1 MTEQELHTFI
11 DNYTSADFNQIKF
24 VWNGKYG
31 QDFVDD
37 NYDFRIRVCEM
48 AVPQIDKVNIELV
61 RDLYCETGKTS
72 PMTFGVYDKFYLF
85 ADELLKRG
93 GTEYLLDYIR
103 GASHSMDTGI
113 SSGRLT
119 ISKQQAKVLLDYFDE
134 LKLKSTDPEEQKLLN
149 DFIRQRLEYNVNREE
164 SADANSTLTKV
175 RRTWWQWIFGSLA
188 VVGVFY
194 QLIK

>member
-1 MTEQELHTFI
+1 MNGQELQTYI
-11 DNYTSADFNQIKF
+11 DNYTKADFDRIKL

-37 NYDFRIRVCEM
+37 NYDFRMQVCEFV
-48 AVPQIDKVNIELV
+48 VPQIDKVNLELI

-72 PMTFGVYDKFYLF
+72 PMTFGVYNKFHLF

-93 GTEYLLDYIR
+93 GTKYLLDYIR

-119 ISKQQAKVLLDYFDE
+119 ISKQLAKELLDYFDN
-134 LKLKSTDPEEQKLLN
+134 LKSKTNDSEEQKLLN
-149 DFIRQRLEYNVNREE
+149 DYIRHRLEYN
-164 SADANSTLTKV
+164 ANK
-175 RRTWWQWIFGSLA
+175 
-188 VVGVFY
+188 
-194 QLIK
+194 

>member
-1 MTEQELHTFI
+1 MTEQELQIFI
-11 DNYTSADFNQIKF
+11 DNYTTADYDRIKL

-37 NYDFRIRVCEM
+37 NYDFRMQVCEF
-48 AVPQIDKVNIELV
+48 VIPQIGKVNLDLI

-72 PMTFGVYDKFYLF
+72 PMIFGVYNSFHLF

-93 GTEYLLDYIR
+93 GTKYLLDYIR

-119 ISKQQAKVLLDYFDE
+119 ISKQLAKELLDYFDE
-134 LKLKSTDPEEQKLLN
+134 LKSKTNDTEEQKLLN
-149 DFIRQRLEYNVNREE
+149 DYIRHRLVYN
-164 SADANSTLTKV
+164 ANK
-175 RRTWWQWIFGSLA
+175 
-188 VVGVFY
+188 
-194 QLIK
+194 

>member
-1 MTEQELHTFI
+1 MTEQELQTYI
-11 DNYTSADFNQIKF
+11 DNYTSVNFNRIKL

-37 NYDFRIRVCEM
+37 NYDFRMQVCEM
-48 AVPQIDKVNIELV
+48 VVPQIAKVNIELV
-61 RDLYCETGKTS
+61 RDLYCETGRTS
-72 PMTFGVYDKFYLF
+72 PMTFSVYVKFHLF

-93 GTEYLLDYIR
+93 GTKYLLDYIR

-113 SSGRLT
+113 SSGSVT

-149 DFIRQRLEYNVNREE
+149 DFIRQRLEYNANRDE
-164 SADANSTLTKV
+164 SPAANSNLPKV
-175 RRTWWQWIFGSLA
+175 RRKWWQRLLGSE
-188 VVGVFY
+188 
-194 QLIK
+194 